1 MEGIA
6 GTVTMT
12 AVVTMLVTWQW
23 LRAASRWQRG
33 RGLLGV
39 KERVER
45 ENRERLYRAKADRA
59 QGWRE
64 LWRSLAEFLIVL
76 VIVVLVG
83 FVLGGTVGCG
93 GRLRRFVS

>member
-23 LRAASRWQRG
+23 LRASARWQRG

-39 KERVER
+39 QERVAR

-83 FVLGGTVGCG
+83 FVLGGTVGLW
-93 GRLRRFVS
+93 R